1 MTAPAP
7 VLAQPCRDCAAPV
20 LLVFRIPEASWDV
33 VDADDIPPSTVPGCV
48 VLVGK
53 QVWAPLALIDHFR
66 VTRETTE
73 EAARDLANGYPWHR
87 LHRCRHTEGGDPD
100 AGGP

>member
-1 MTAPAP
+1 MAVDAP
-7 VLAQPCRDCAAPV
+7 VKAQPCRDCDAPV
-20 LLVFRIPEASWDV
+20 LLVFRIPAAAWDV
-33 VDADDIPPSTVPGCV
+33 VDAADVPASTVPGCV

-53 QVWAPLALIDHFR
+53 QVWEPLALIDHFR

-73 EAARDLANGYPWHR
+73 AAARDLANGYPWHR
-87 LHRCRHTEGGDPD
+87 LHRCRHTEGGAAD